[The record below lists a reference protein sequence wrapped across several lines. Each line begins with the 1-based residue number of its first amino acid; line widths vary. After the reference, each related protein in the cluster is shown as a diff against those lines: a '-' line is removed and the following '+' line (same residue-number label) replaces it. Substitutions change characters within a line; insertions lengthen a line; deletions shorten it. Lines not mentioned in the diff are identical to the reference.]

1 MKIKKLTDSEL
12 EIMKAIW
19 TADEPVTIAEILTLF
34 EERHWK
40 KQTANTFM
48 ARLIDKGLLTVEK
61 RVKTNY
67 YTPLVSEREYQKFE
81 TQNMLKSIHNGSLS
95 SFLSALLGDKTDS
108 KDEKEVREWF
118 ARFSDDD

>member
-1 MKIKKLTDSEL
+1 MEIKKLTDSEL

-19 TADEPVTIAEILTLF
+19 PAAEPVTIAEILTVF
-34 EERHWK
+34 EQRHWK
-40 KQTANTFM
+40 KQTANTFL
-48 ARLIDKGLLTVEK
+48 ARLIDKRLLSVEK

-67 YTPLVSEREYQKFE
+67 YTPLISEREYQQFE

-95 SFLSALLGDKTDS
+95 SFLSALLGDKANA